1 MRDVLNAAADSAATA
16 GPGRSRHDNGNCE
29 MPIESI
35 HPAAGE
41 VTATF
46 EKWSAEATGRAFEN
60 NRLNRGSLAGSCE
73 TVRRAA
79 VTITGT

>member
-1 MRDVLNAAADSAATA
+1 
-16 GPGRSRHDNGNCE
+16 